1 MLYRPDMLA
10 YNDSYTLAEERT
22 HLVS

>member
-1 MLYRPDMLA
+1 MLHRADMLA
-10 YNDSYTLAEERT
+10 YNDGYTLAEERT